1 MFSLRGD
8 KLLVGG
14 FWSQLALAIF
24 VALLCHKGV
33 SIAAWSFLSLFSQS
47 WSWVL
52 GCPVIAFS
60 QSKSFVLIVEGMLTS
75 SIGGMAAGFELLL
88 LLFLL
93 VLLLFLLLEV
103 IVLSLPSEFW

>member
-1 MFSLRGD
+1 MSSLSGD

-14 FWSQLALAIF
+14 VFWSLLALAIF

-33 SIAAWSFLSLFSQS
+33 SISAFLSLFSQS

-60 QSKSFVLIVEGMLTS
+60 QLKSFVLIVEGMLTS
-75 SIGGMAAGFELLL
+75 SIGGMAADFGLLL
-88 LLFLL
+88 LLLLL